1 MSSIQNDT
9 VSHMTKIKSTFSVN
23 FLTKAALVALVLV
36 MYNVRLVG
44 RSVGQS
50 AEYRDSSEA
59 LGLGSFL
66 DL

>member
-1 MSSIQNDT
+1 
-9 VSHMTKIKSTFSVN
+9 MTKIKSTFSVLSN

-59 LGLGSFL
+59 LGLGSLL

>member
-1 MSSIQNDT
+1 
-9 VSHMTKIKSTFSVN
+9 MTKIKSTFSVN

-59 LGLGSFL
+59 LGLGSLL